1 MDIYEFVSL
10 LTDDSATIAVFDFTA
25 EEEIFC
31 GEARDAQFEDF
42 SDCEIMSIDI
52 IPPDSRGVSVILN
65 IETEEEDED

>member
-10 LTDDSATIAVFDFTA
+10 LTDDGAEIAVYDLSA
-25 EEEIFC
+25 GEEIFC

-52 IPPDSRGVSVILN
+52 IPADSRGVSVILN
-65 IETEEEDED
+65 IETEEEED

>member
-10 LTDDSATIAVFDFTA
+10 LTDDSATIAVFDFTT

-31 GEARDAQFEDF
+31 GTARDAQFEDF

-52 IPPDSRGVSVILN
+52 IPSDSRGVSVILN
-65 IETEEEDED
+65 IETESEDE